1 MDIRNALDRA
11 DLMVFDGNNHEDF
24 IDKMEIQYKENSGY
38 EPHEYEL
45 SNHLNSC
52 FNSNAPVCI
61 FQTGAFLLFSRGI
74 VLRCRS
80 PPFLSRFCKPQI

>member
-38 EPHEYEL
+38 EERL
-45 SNHLNSC
+45 TLNRQREIITYHR
-52 FNSNAPVCI
+52 NNLTI
-61 FQTGAFLLFSRGI
+61 
-74 VLRCRS
+74 
-80 PPFLSRFCKPQI
+80 

>member
-1 MDIRNALDRA
+1 MKHIAIRPHR
-11 DLMVFDGNNHEDF
+11 
-24 IDKMEIQYKENSGY
+24 IDVVPSKKARPTAWESSI
-38 EPHEYEL
+38 HEYEL